1 MPAML
6 RSRSKSDMKL
16 HLRTALALLLLASVA
31 HTSHSFFFS
40 PSAHPPSSPPVLSC
54 RSRLG
59 GPGLERR
66 RAGGAA
72 FLPHGWRAER
82 REGGRARGWRQ
93 GQGQGQEEEE
103 EGLQAGDSDRRAAA
117 AGDGAGG

>member
-72 FLPHGWRAER
+72 FLPF
-82 REGGRARGWRQ
+82 
-93 GQGQGQEEEE
+93 
-103 EGLQAGDSDRRAAA
+103 RAA
-117 AGDGAGG
+117 GEGMGGGLSGVKG